1 MNITYT
7 YKIIAVDAAARC
19 MEIVYTA
26 EGHQTMH
33 IGARLPYEGETL
45 EEVVRMYAPVAVWET
60 AALSIIAPSVGTTG
74 VVNTA
79 EAFNPDPEKFA
90 NAVMW
95 EQIAFEKKVA
105 TALVKFGVLESNP
118 TEVPVAQL

>member
-19 MEIVYTA
+19 MEVVYTA
-26 EGHQTMH
+26 EEQQTLH

-45 EEVVRMYAPVAVWET
+45 EEVVRMYAPIAVWET
-60 AALSIIAPSVGTTG
+60 AALNIITPVVGTTG